1 MSGLGHYGPRIA
13 AEEATAYEV
22 ERCASILRNAVG
34 LELVSHRGDRDGHL
48 VELRMGSRYTRGFG
62 LSVCEAFARA
72 AEEHRS

>member
-1 MSGLGHYGPRIA
+1 MTGLGHYGPRIDREVA
-13 AEEATAYEV
+13 DRAEV
-22 ERCASILRNAVG
+22 ERCAAIMAAVG

-62 LSVCEAFARA
+62 MSVCEAFARA